1 MPPKELGAR
10 SQRWLCTS
18 NLRTG
23 LGPEPLIYSL
33 NEHSARQP
41 QATNRLVGRRV
52 STQGNQNVPDA
63 SSFVSQGSSEEPNP
77 TLSAGVFKPP
87 GASSLPRLETK
98 WASPR
103 AVPLPLHLM
112 HKDFNIPFG
121 ILRTT
126 QVLKS

>member
-1 MPPKELGAR
+1 MPPKELGAG

-41 QATNRLVGRRV
+41 QATHRRVGRRV

-63 SSFVSQGSSEEPNP
+63 SSFGSQGSSEEPNP
-77 TLSAGVFKPP
+77 TSSSGVFKPP
-87 GASSLPRLETK
+87 GASSCLALKRSGLPRE
-98 WASPR
+98 
-103 AVPLPLHLM
+103 AVPLPLRLM
-112 HKDFNIPFG
+112 HTDFNSPFG